1 MGGKR
6 RLAKH
11 LLPMF
16 PEHTCY
22 VEPFCGGAALFF
34 LRPKPAKVEVLNDA
48 NGELTN
54 FYRVVQNH
62 FDEFVRQFEWALTAR
77 ETFERLKATPP
88 EYLTDIQRA
97 ARFFFLQQTAFGGK
111 TTGQSFGTVTSKPAW
126 SAADI
131 ADRLHASRQR
141 LAGVQ
146 IETGSWHKCFA
157 RYDRPHSFFYLDPPY
172 WQTAGYGGSFEWAQ
186 YEKLAETMADA
197 QGKAMLSIN
206 DHPDIRALF
215 KDFRTTRLELAYSIN
230 RDKTQKTSGELV
242 ICNW

>member
-1 MGGKR
+1 LAARRLVHQHTVLVAKKPLPGRIRRRRQPMLIQKQKPCRRMAGRNQQTIKR
-6 RLAKH
+6 RR
-11 LLPMF
+11 
-16 PEHTCY
+16 
-22 VEPFCGGAALFF
+22 GG
-34 LRPKPAKVEVLNDA
+34 VVL
-48 NGELTN
+48 
-54 FYRVVQNH
+54 
-62 FDEFVRQFEWALTAR
+62 
-77 ETFERLKATPP
+77 
-88 EYLTDIQRA
+88 
-97 ARFFFLQQTAFGGK
+97 
-111 TTGQSFGTVTSKPAW
+111 GQSFGTVTSKSAW

-131 ADRLHASRQR
+131 ADRLQASRQR

-157 RYDRPHSFFYLDPPY
+157 SYNRPHSFFYLDPPY

-215 KDFRTTRLELAYSIN
+215 KDFSTTHLELAYSIN
-230 RDKTQKTSGELV
+230 HDKTQKTSGELV